1 MATNIESLFSVRET
15 PWHGLGTAVSEA
27 PTSADAIKLAEL
39 DWEVHSKPIYDMFG
53 QQINGFVA
61 NTRDRDNSIL
71 GIVSDKY
78 QIVQNAEAFEFT
90 DTLLENGDIR
100 YETAGSLRK
109 GKQIWLLAKM
119 PQQQILDDAVEP
131 YICFTNTHDGT
142 GAIRVC
148 LTPIRVVCQNT
159 LNLALRKAKRSWSTK
174 HMGVMASKLNEAK
187 LTLGMA
193 DKYMHELNNS
203 AEQLVE
209 RKLYEEELNQIINEL
224 FPIDTEKDSV
234 RKVNNMMQLRNE
246 FYRCYEMPDIKQFQ
260 NTAWGAVNAM
270 SDMVGHMTPARKTAT
285 YKENRWGKIM
295 NGHPLMDALLTKI
308 NVAA

>member
-1 MATNIESLFSVRET
+1 MAANIETLFSVRET
-15 PWHGLGTAVSEA
+15 PWHGLGTIVSEA

-53 QQINGFVA
+53 QPINGFVA
-61 NTRDRDNSIL
+61 NTRDKDNSIL

-78 QIVQNAEAFEFT
+78 KVVQNAEAFEFT
-90 DTLLENGDIR
+90 DSLITDSEVR
-100 YETAGSLRK
+100 YETAGSLRN
-109 GKQIWLLAKM
+109 GKQVWLLAKM
-119 PQQQILDDAVEP
+119 PEQKILDDAFDP
-131 YICFTNTHDGT
+131 FICFTNTHDGT
-142 GAIRVC
+142 GAIKVC
-148 LTPIRVVCQNT
+148 MTPIRVVCQNT

-174 HMGVMASKLNEAK
+174 HMGDMVSKLNEAK

-295 NGHPLMDALLTKI
+295 NGHPLMDALLTKV